1 MPMISAEHAP
11 GWVGAQ

>member
-11 GWVGAQ
+11 GWVGGQ